1 MEEKTIASDY
11 IFKIIAVGN
20 ASVGKTSLTL
30 RFATDNFQDDYKMT
44 LGMNLVT
51 KNVQLNSYSIQLA
64 IWDTGGQDSFAPL
77 LPMYYRGALGA
88 LVVYDL
94 TNEKSFQSVQK
105 WMNDIKRY
113 CDEIPVV
120 LIGNKKDLVNQTIIS
135 TDEGENLAI
144 QLKESWSKPIHFRE
158 ASAKEDLEVDASFQD
173 LAESILEIVEAEEE
187 EEEEE
192 SPIFS
197 ETD

>member
-120 LIGNKKDLVNQTIIS
+120 L
-135 TDEGENLAI
+135 
-144 QLKESWSKPIHFRE
+144 
-158 ASAKEDLEVDASFQD
+158 
-173 LAESILEIVEAEEE
+173 
-187 EEEEE
+187 
-192 SPIFS
+192 
-197 ETD
+197 